1 MGWRCG
7 GQRFWAGAALV
18 FAMATSCGQAALAQ
32 DDGGGQDQRPGLPA
46 GSQMV
51 RGTVSASS
59 ADSLTLKTETG
70 ETYKVTVTPSTRV
83 MKQRQA
89 VKLGDVK
96 AGDGV
101 GAMGVMDASTKTLH
115 AVFVTVVDAEQVR
128 KAQEDLGKTYI
139 VGKVTAI
146 DELKLTIKRPDGV
159 AQTIEVDEGTSFRK
173 GGRGMAMMMGG
184 GGGAGGEGTGAQGR
198 AEGQRTPRQG
208 EGGESITLADIK
220 VGDSI
225 AGRGALKSG
234 TFVPTELRV
243 MDPAARGRRRAGAD
257 GAAGPGAPAA
267 APATPAPAGAPQ

>member
-1 MGWRCG
+1 
-7 GQRFWAGAALV
+7 
-18 FAMATSCGQAALAQ
+18 MATAGGRAALAQ
-32 DDGGGQDQRPGLPA
+32 DDGGEQDQRPGLPA

-59 ADSLTLKTETG
+59 AEGLTLKTETG

-139 VGKVTAI
+139 IGKVTAI
-146 DELKLTIKRPDGV
+146 DELRLTVKRPDGV
-159 AQTIEVDEGTSFRK
+159 AQTITVDEGTSFRK

-184 GGGAGGEGTGAQGR
+184 GGAAGGGEGTGAQGQR
-198 AEGQRTPRQG
+198 APRQG

-220 VGDSI
+220 VGDSV
-225 AGRGALKSG
+225 AGRGALKGG

-243 MDPAARGRRRAGAD
+243 SDPAARGRRRAGAD
-257 GAAGPGAPAA
+257 GAAGPE
-267 APATPAPAGAPQ
+267 APATSPAPAGAPQ